1 MRTSLYRVLMLLIL
15 SAFGVNAQVSNLPF
29 SQSVDTFQF
38 INGTQV
44 DAPNVDDIFYANLPI
59 GFPFTYNGVVT
70 NKFGVCTNGFIVM
83 DSLSHSGLWMMNT
96 NSTKQ
101 INVLMADLKNT
112 NANGRI
118 EYVTV
123 GTAPNR
129 VCIIQFRDY
138 GIFANPFC
146 HLNAQIRL
154 HEGSNCI
161 QLYYGYNAITGNNG
175 KAFQVGLTGNTTAD
189 YNLRIAPSSWLMS
202 SPALNFPST
211 GMWMSPLNTLPSGLV
226 FSFGS
231 CPASGIPFSYITGA
245 VFQDNNNNGLR
256 DAGEPGLANALIQ
269 ENNQQFYTTSDTAGN
284 YAMFFADSNSTYSL
298 HAVAPLY
305 WNVSTTPATQL
316 VTPISQSTQNH
327 DFGLHATP
335 NVHDVAITS
344 TSSVV
349 PWPNATVTIFATYR
363 NQGTVVEPGDSIFL
377 LKDSMY
383 SFVSANPAPAYVSGD
398 SLVWTYSNLLI
409 NEQRNISVQ
418 MHADTTL
425 TIGDTLHS
433 YWTIQPITGDTN
445 TANNHVALHQPV
457 VNSYDP
463 NSKEVSPDGNIIG
476 NEELVY
482 TIHFQNMG
490 TAQAINVF
498 VRDTLDMNLD
508 ITTFRLLGSSHPMT
522 SYSLH
527 GPGYLQFMFAGINL
541 PDSNSNEPG
550 SHGHIQY
557 AIMPKGG
564 LTVNTSIYNTASIYF
579 DFNLPVVTNTTQN
592 IIVEAIPNGVGSISS
607 ISQGITVYPN
617 PAQGVLMIGL
627 RSQEQ
632 PLLVSMYDMQGR
644 VVLQRRLTAQAK
656 QALDISSLPNGTYLL
671 DMVQGTSR
679 YQGKVIK
686 Q

>member
-1 MRTSLYRVLMLLIL
+1 MRKSSLGAILCLIL
-15 SAFGVNAQVSNLPF
+15 ASFGLKAQVSSIPF
-29 SQSVDTFQF
+29 TQSVDTFQL

-59 GFPFTYNGVVT
+59 GFSFNYNGNIT

-83 DSLSHSGLWMMNT
+83 DSLNHSGLWMMNT

-118 EYVTV
+118 EYLTV

-138 GIFANPFC
+138 GIFGNAFC

-154 HEGSNCI
+154 HETSNCI

-189 YNLRIAPSSWLMS
+189 YNLRVAPSSWLMS
-202 SPALNFPST
+202 SPALSFPST

-231 CPASGIPFSYITGA
+231 CPATGIPFSYITGA

-256 DAGEPGLANALIQ
+256 DAGEPGLANVLVQ
-269 ENNQQFYTTSDTAGN
+269 ENNQQFYTTTDTAGN

-298 HAVAPLY
+298 HTVAPLY
-305 WNVSTTPATQL
+305 WNVSTTPTTHL
-316 VTPISQSTQNH
+316 VTPVNQSTQNR
-327 DFGLHATP
+327 DFGMHPTP
-335 NVHDVAITS
+335 NVHDVAIAS
-344 TSSVV
+344 TGSAV
-349 PWPNATVTIFATYR
+349 PWPNANITLFATYR
-363 NQGTVVEPGDSIFL
+363 NQGTVLEPGDSIFL
-377 LKDSMY
+377 VKDSHY
-383 SFVSANPAPAYVSGD
+383 SFTSANPAPAYVSGD
-398 SLVWTYSNLLI
+398 SLVWTYANLLI
-409 NEQRNISVQ
+409 NEMRNISVLL
-418 MHADTTL
+418 HADTT
-425 TIGDTLHS
+425 IAQGDTLHS
-433 YWTIQPITGDTN
+433 FWTIKPLTGDTN
-445 TANNHVALHQPV
+445 TINNQVALHQPV
-457 VNSYDP
+457 ISSFDP
-463 NSKEVSPDGNIIG
+463 NFKEVSPDGNIIG

-482 TIHFQNMG
+482 TVHFQNTG
-490 TAQAINVF
+490 TAPAINVF

-508 ITTFRLLGSSHPMT
+508 IPTFRLLGSSHPMT
-522 SYSLH
+522 SYSLQ
-527 GPGYLQFMFAGINL
+527 GPGYVQFMFAGINL

-550 SHGHIQY
+550 SHGFVQY
-557 AIMPKGG
+557 AIKPKGG
-564 LTVNTSIYNTASIYF
+564 LTVNTIIYNTASIYF
-579 DFNLPVVTNTTQN
+579 DFNLPVGTNTTQN
-592 IIVEAIPNGVGSISS
+592 IIVEAIPNGVGNVGSMA
-607 ISQGITVYPN
+607 QGITVYPN

-632 PLLVSMYDMQGR
+632 PLWVSMYDMQGR

>member
-1 MRTSLYRVLMLLIL
+1 MRISSFRILLVLIL
-15 SAFGVNAQVSNLPF
+15 SAFGVKAQVSSLPF
-29 SQSVDTFQF
+29 TQSIDTFQF
-38 INGTQV
+38 ISGTVV

-83 DSLSHSGLWMMNT
+83 DSLSHSSMWTLGG

-101 INVLMADLKNT
+101 VNVLLADLQNT

-161 QLYYGYNAITGNNG
+161 QFYYGYNALSGNMG
-175 KAFQVGLTGNTTAD
+175 KIFFVGLTGATTSD
-189 YNLRIAPSSWLMS
+189 YQFRTTNNNWINS
-202 SPALNFPST
+202 SPSLSYPGL
-211 GMWMSPLNTLPSGLV
+211 GMLMSPLSNLPNGLV
-226 FSFGS
+226 MSFGS
-231 CPASGIPFSYITGA
+231 CPASGIPFSYITGN
-245 VFQDNNNNGLR
+245 VYQDNNNNGLR
-256 DAGEPGLANALIQ
+256 DAGENGLANVLIQ
-269 ENNQQFYTTSDTAGN
+269 ENNQAIYTTTDTAGN
-284 YAMFFADSNSTYSL
+284 YAMFFIDSMQTYQLS
-298 HAVAPLY
+298 AVAPLY
-305 WNVSTTPATQL
+305 WNVSSTPLTYS
-316 VTPISQSTQNH
+316 VTPISQPTVNRH
-327 DFGLHATP
+327 FGLHATP
-335 NVHDVAITS
+335 NVHDVAIHS

-398 SLVWTYSNLLI
+398 SLVWIYSNLLM

-418 MHADTTL
+418 VHADTTL

-433 YWTIQPITGDTN
+433 YWTIKPITGDTN
-445 TANNHVALHQPV
+445 TSNNHVALHQPV

-463 NSKEVSPDGNIIG
+463 NSKEVSPDGNITG

-490 TAQAINVF
+490 TAPAINVF
-498 VRDTLDMNLD
+498 VRDTLDVNLD
-508 ITTFRLLGSSHPMT
+508 IPTFRLLGSSHAMT
-522 SYSLH
+522 YTLN
-527 GPGYLQFMFAGINL
+527 GPGRLLFTFAGIYL
-541 PDSNSNEPG
+541 PDSNTNEPA
-550 SHGHIQY
+550 SHGFVQY
-557 AIMPKGG
+557 AIKPKGG
-564 LTVNTSIYNTASIYF
+564 LSMNTSIENTASIYF
-579 DFNLPVVTNTTQN
+579 DFNPPIVTNTTQN
-592 IIVEAIPNGVGSISS
+592 IIVEAIPNGVGYINSLGS
-607 ISQGITVYPN
+607 GIQVYPN
-617 PAQGVLMIGL
+617 PTNGVLMIGL
-627 RSQEQ
+627 RDVTRSVQFT
-632 PLLVSMYDMQGR
+632 LYDVQGR
-644 VVLQRRLTAQAK
+644 VVMQQTLAGQAK
-656 QALDISSLPNGTYLL
+656 QVLDISALNQGVYFIDL
-671 DMVQGTSR
+671 VQGQQR
-679 YQGKVIK
+679 FQGKLIK